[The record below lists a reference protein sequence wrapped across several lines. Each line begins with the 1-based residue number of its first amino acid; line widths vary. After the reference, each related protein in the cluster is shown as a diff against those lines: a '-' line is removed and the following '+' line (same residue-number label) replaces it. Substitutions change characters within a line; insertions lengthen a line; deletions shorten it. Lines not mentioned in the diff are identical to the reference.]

1 MFNIGFGELVI
12 LLLIA
17 FVIVGPDD
25 LPRVARALAKGIRRL
40 RALFAGAK
48 DTVLPKEG
56 DDAIGELKQE
66 LSEAKSFL
74 ENSNPVAV
82 VKKEL
87 DGLDPMKDVKQG
99 VTDINKLL
107 HKGS

>member
-25 LPRVARALAKGIRRL
+25 LPKVARTLAKGIRYL
-40 RALFAGAK
+40 RALFTGAK

-56 DDAIGELKQE
+56 DEVIRDLRQE
-66 LSEAKSFL
+66 LSETKTIL
-74 ENSNPVAV
+74 ENANPVSV
-82 VKKEL
+82 VRKEL
-87 DGLDPMKDVKQG
+87 DGLDPLKDVKKDAA
-99 VTDINKLL
+99 DIQTLL
-107 HKGS
+107 HKRS